1 MFLEMVLGEVQN
13 LDPSSLLHKVESL
26 LEEAEDALKIDA
38 DLGEIESRVKSLA
51 LQTHTVTC
59 QNSRSKLEVNF
70 KKYYFFIKF
79 YFLGCYLISINI
91 T

>member
-1 MFLEMVLGEVQN
+1 MFSEMVLGEVQN

-26 LEEAEDALKIDA
+26 LEEAEEALKIDA

-59 QNSRSKLEVNF
+59 QNSRSKLEVKKNKIFIFIENF
-70 KKYYFFIKF
+70 
-79 YFLGCYLISINI
+79 S
-91 T
+91 

>member
-1 MFLEMVLGEVQN
+1 MFSEMVLGEVQN

-26 LEEAEDALKIDA
+26 LEEAEEALKIDA

-59 QNSRSKLEVNF
+59 QSSRSKLEVNF
-70 KKYYFFIKF
+70 EKKFFFIKF
-79 YFLGCYLISINI
+79 YFFY
-91 T
+91 